1 MNAPSALAPAP
12 DSAPPPRPGAVR
24 RFAASCIST
33 PANIALTA
41 AIALLLALTLPD
53 LVEWTLVKARFSG
66 AGPEAC
72 RDPDGACW
80 VFVSAR
86 IGQLLYGDYPPPER
100 WRVDLVLAITAACA
114 IGLML
119 RPVRRHA
126 PLALALLWLGPALSW
141 VLALGGVF
149 GLPPVATTRWGGLA
163 LTAIVAATTLAGA
176 IPLGL
181 ALALARRSQLP
192 LLRWLAVATIELG
205 RGVPLVAVLFVAMAV
220 LPLLLPP
227 GVELSP
233 LLRAAL
239 AFVVFNAA
247 GMAEVFR
254 GGLQAVPAIQTEGA
268 RALGFT
274 RLQILGLIEL
284 PQALVIAMPGLVN
297 TAIAV
302 IKETTVVLIIGL
314 LDFLAQIQAGLAD
327 PQWIVGDQVRDA
339 AYFFAG
345 LVFWIVCF
353 GLSRLSAGLE
363 RRTAPGR

>member
-1 MNAPSALAPAP
+1 VSEAPA
-12 DSAPPPRPGAVR
+12 SAPPPVPGALR
-24 RFAASCIST
+24 RFAASCVSS
-33 PANIALTA
+33 PANIALT
-41 AIALLLALTLPD
+41 LLLALLIGFVVVD
-53 LVEWTLVKARFSG
+53 LVEWAIVKAQWRGTSP
-66 AGPEAC
+66 ASC

-86 IGQLLYGDYPPPER
+86 IGQLVYGDVPPPAR
-100 WRVDLVLAITAACA
+100 WRVDLMLVITVACA
-114 IGLML
+114 VLVMQ
-119 RPVRRHA
+119 RAVRRRA
-126 PLALALLWLGPALSW
+126 ALALALLWLGPALSW
-141 VLALGGVF
+141 MLMLGGIV
-149 GLPPVATTRWGGLA
+149 GLPAVPTSRWGGLA
-163 LTAIVAATTLAGA
+163 LTAIVASTTLAGS

-181 ALALARRSQLP
+181 LLALARRSQLP

-227 GVELSP
+227 DSEISP
-233 LLRAAL
+233 LGRAVL
-239 AFVVFNAA
+239 AFVIFNAA

-254 GGLQAVPAIQTEGA
+254 GGLQSIPAIQIEGA
-268 RALGFT
+268 RALGLT
-274 RLQILGLIEL
+274 RLHTLALVEL
-284 PQALVIAMPGLVN
+284 PQALTIAMPGIVN

-327 PQWIVGDQVRDA
+327 PQWIIGDQVRDA

-345 LVFWIVCF
+345 LVFWVLCF

-363 RRTAPGR
+363 RRTAPGARR

>member
-1 MNAPSALAPAP
+1 MSTPAV
-12 DSAPPPRPGAVR
+12 SAPPPEPGALR
-24 RFAASCIST
+24 RFVASCVST
-33 PANIALTA
+33 PANIALTL
-41 AIALLLALTLPD
+41 AIALLLALVLPD
-53 LVEWTLVKARFSG
+53 LVEWTLVKARWSG
-66 AGPEAC
+66 TSPDSC

-86 IGQLLYGDYPPPER
+86 IGQLVYGDYPPPER
-100 WRVDLVLAITAACA
+100 WRVDLVLAITAASA
-114 IGLML
+114 IGMML
-119 RPVRRHA
+119 RPVRRRA
-126 PLALALLWLGPALSW
+126 ALALALLWLGPALSW
-141 VLALGGVF
+141 VLMLGGVF
-149 GLPPVATTRWGGLA
+149 GLSMVATTLWGGLA

-192 LLRWLAVATIELG
+192 LLRWLAVTAIELG

-227 GVELSP
+227 GMELSP
-233 LLRAAL
+233 LLRAVF

-254 GGLQAVPAIQTEGA
+254 GGLQAVPAIQIEGA

-274 RLQILGLIEL
+274 RPQILGLIEL

-345 LVFWIVCF
+345 LVFWVLCF
-353 GLSRLSAGLE
+353 GLSRLSARLE
-363 RRTAPGR
+363 PAAARGPRR

>member
-1 MNAPSALAPAP
+1 MSTPT
-12 DSAPPPRPGAVR
+12 SAPPPVPRALR
-24 RFAASCIST
+24 RFVASCVST
-33 PANIALTA
+33 PANIALTLA
-41 AIALLLALTLPD
+41 VALLIGLMLPD
-53 LVEWTLVKARFSG
+53 FVDWALVKARWSG
-66 AGPEAC
+66 SGPASC
-72 RDPDGACW
+72 RDPDAACW

-86 IGQLLYGDYPPPER
+86 IGQLVYGDYPPPER
-100 WRVDLVLAITAACA
+100 WRVDMMLAITAASG
-114 IGLML
+114 IGILL
-119 RPVRRHA
+119 RPIRRRA
-126 PLALALLWLGPALSW
+126 SLALALLWIGPALSW
-141 VLALGGVF
+141 VLMLGGVL

-163 LTAIVAATTLAGA
+163 LTAIVATTTLAGA

-192 LLRWLAVATIELG
+192 LLRWLAVAAIELG

-220 LPLLLPP
+220 LPLLMPP

-233 LLRAAL
+233 LLRAVA

-254 GGLQAVPAIQTEGA
+254 GGLQAVPAIQVEGA
-268 RALGFT
+268 RSLGFT
-274 RLQILGLIEL
+274 RIQILGLIEL
-284 PQALVIAMPGLVN
+284 PQAIAIAMPGLVN

-345 LVFWIVCF
+345 LLFWIVCF
-353 GLSRLSAGLE
+353 GLSRLGAGLE
-363 RRTAPGR
+363 RRAAPGR